1 MSDNIYM
8 WKHKKRV
15 NHLTL
20 YQRWGAL
27 IRFLTSPACSFVQ
40 RSKVSNNGNSTDAIH
55 AYTCNTSCI
64 DSCQI
69 LTCKISRP
77 QSMYG
82 LCVRV
87 KPFCGVIESM
97 LCSVYWRY
105 TNLNQTWKSQ
115 DFKNEYSFHRH
126 LLERSGGFM
135 QAHTSLLLIIP
146 NYYQQTF
153 AFLKYL
159 RSATNTTKVASNQV
173 FLPFLVI
180 PCSAQLQARVGL
192 VPSSLLSLWR
202 PP

>member
-126 LLERSGGFM
+126 LLESWKGVKDSCRPTPASSWLFLIIISKPSPFLSTSGRPPTQQKLPPIRFSCRFLSSLAPLNCK
-135 QAHTSLLLIIP
+135 QESDLFLLL
-146 NYYQQTF
+146 F
-153 AFLKYL
+153 
-159 RSATNTTKVASNQV
+159 
-173 FLPFLVI
+173 
-180 PCSAQLQARVGL
+180 
-192 VPSSLLSLWR
+192 
-202 PP
+202 